1 VTPTPPA
8 LGHPFPVILSAPS
21 GGGKTTIARRLL
33 ATRPDLGYSVSATTR
48 PPRGGEAHGRD
59 YWFMA
64 VHEFEAAR
72 ERGEFAEWA
81 SVHGNMYGTL
91 RSEVQRVLDGGHH
104 VIMDI
109 DVQGAVQ
116 FGRVFPQSVLVFVLP
131 PSAEVL
137 AERLA
142 ARATDTAETV
152 ALRLR
157 NARDELAAVD
167 DYHYVVVNDDL
178 DRVVAQVAAIID
190 AEGARRERI
199 RTLRQQVDAL
209 VAQLDRGLAA
219 LPANIAS

>member
-1 VTPTPPA
+1 
-8 LGHPFPVILSAPS
+8 
-21 GGGKTTIARRLL
+21 
-33 ATRPDLGYSVSATTR
+33 
-48 PPRGGEAHGRD
+48 
-59 YWFMA
+59 
-64 VHEFEAAR
+64 
-72 ERGEFAEWA
+72 
-81 SVHGNMYGTL
+81 
-91 RSEVQRVLDGGHH
+91 
-104 VIMDI
+104 
-109 DVQGAVQ
+109 VQ
-116 FGRVFPQSVLVFVLP
+116 FARVFPQSVLVFVLP

-219 LPANIAS
+219 LPANIGS